1 MSWLLFGV
9 FTLLVAAPQLP
20 VYFSKAFGGRK
31 VQHPDG
37 RLTGFIRFV
46 PIWQDQ
52 VRVVWSASG
61 FEWRVMC
68 AVVGAAAVSMS
79 RVRLRCGG
87 RPSCFT
93 CP

>member
-1 MSWLLFGV
+1 MQKDKADVAGLPGARARQFKEALLSWLYFGV

-20 VYFSKAFGGRK
+20 IYFSKAFGGRK

-52 VRVVWSASG
+52 VR
-61 FEWRVMC
+61 
-68 AVVGAAAVSMS
+68 
-79 RVRLRCGG
+79 L
-87 RPSCFT
+87 
-93 CP
+93 